1 MEEVEQGA
9 ADDVPNS
16 EDFMVAEN
24 NMILDTLHKTTNLF
38 QFETPDNSNQEL
50 SWFKD
55 TFTFLSPATRK
66 FHDSIEKATKLSE
79 NIYNTQK
86 LKEVQKKHNWIHWS
100 QSKSWFSL
108 WESSCR

>member
-50 SWFKD
+50 S
-55 TFTFLSPATRK
+55 
-66 FHDSIEKATKLSE
+66 
-79 NIYNTQK
+79 
-86 LKEVQKKHNWIHWS
+86 
-100 QSKSWFSL
+100 
-108 WESSCR
+108 